1 MRPAEPSRLS
11 LKLLVQACPMID
23 PGKPAQPFY
32 CPTIF
37 TVNDSLPGLA
47 STRSNET
54 VPALLKVPTAFMTT
68 LTVTVMVPAFARV
81 GAVQVTVPPCELTGG
96 PVQAPRVVVAE
107 VNVRP
112 LGITCLNVTLGAST
126 PLLLIVQV

>member
-1 MRPAEPSRLS
+1 METN
-11 LKLLVQACPMID
+11 LKLAAAGLPGDWSRQARFWL
-23 PGKPAQPFY
+23 FY

-47 STRSNET
+47 SMPSNEI
-54 VPALLKVPTAFMTT
+54 VPVLLNVPTALMTT

-81 GAVQVTVPPCELTGG
+81 GAIQVTVPPSELTGG
-96 PVQAPRVVVAE
+96 VVQDPRVVVAE
-107 VNVRP
+107 MNFKP
-112 LGITCLNVTLGAST
+112 LGITCLKVALGASA

>member
-1 MRPAEPSRLS
+1 M
-11 LKLLVQACPMID
+11 VQASPL
-23 PGKPAQPFY
+23 GPFY

-47 STRSNET
+47 SMPSKET
-54 VPALLKVPTAFMTT
+54 VPVLLKVPTALMTT

-81 GAVQVTVPPCELTGG
+81 GAVQVTVPPSELTGG
-96 PVQAPRVVVAE
+96 VLQAPRVVVAE
-107 VNVRP
+107 VNRRP
-112 LGITCLNVTLGAST
+112 LGMTCLNVVLGAST